1 MKDVAII
8 KQSLQKK
15 RYLYLAIGTLSLLF
29 LGLVYA
35 WSIFATPL
43 DKAYGWG
50 ASALSITFSISIIM
64 FVIGGFVSSLI
75 MKRTSP
81 KTTLLISALC
91 MGFGFSMT
99 GLFSPQGIWVVY
111 VFYGLFIGTG
121 CGFGY
126 NTLLSAVNAWFP
138 DRVGFSSGT
147 LLLGYGTGALIL
159 GSLADILMTR
169 LGISS
174 TFYIL
179 GLVGVVLLIPIGLS
193 LKLPDGDIAY
203 YFPKKSADTQEAGQ
217 ETYSFTPHDVARSG
231 LFWVF
236 ILFIVTICTVCLTLI
251 GSSKQGALTLNV
263 DAGFATLLVGL
274 VSTVNGCSRILWGI
288 FYDRFGLVK
297 SMLLLSCAALV
308 ATLLLVSAFSS
319 LAGSIYIGGALLMG
333 ACFGGCPVLVSSFTM
348 TRFGPGNY
356 PMNLGVATV
365 NMIPAS
371 LLSSAIATP
380 LRGIGGDLLVYG
392 TLACL
397 VAFGLIILI
406 FIARRYKYEMSH
418 LKELYGESLERSA
431 RRASTE
437 PEPGGRGTE

>member
-1 MKDVAII
+1 MKEDAAL
-8 KQSLQKK
+8 KKALQKK
-15 RYLYLAIGTLSLLF
+15 RYLYLALGTLSLLF

-50 ASALSITFSISIIM
+50 TSALSITFSISIIM
-64 FVIGGFVSSLI
+64 FVVGGFVSSLV

-81 KTTLLISALC
+81 KATLLISALC

-99 GLFSPQGIWVVY
+99 GLFSSQGIWVVY

-126 NTLLSAVNAWFP
+126 NTLLSTVNAWFP

-159 GSLADILMTR
+159 GSIADVLMTG

-179 GLVGVVLLIPIGLS
+179 GLAGVVLLVPVGLG
-193 LKLPDGDIAY
+193 LRLPEGDIERC
-203 YFPKKSADTQEAGQ
+203 FPKKGAGAQ
-217 ETYSFTPHDVARSG
+217 GDGQARYSFKPRAIATSG

-236 ILFIVTICTVCLTLI
+236 ILWVVTICTVCLTLI
-251 GSSKQGALTLNV
+251 GSSKQGALALNV
-263 DAGFATLLVGL
+263 DAGLATLLVGL
-274 VSTVNGCSRILWGI
+274 VSTVNGCSRILWGL
-288 FYDRFGLVK
+288 FYDRFGLVR
-297 SMLLLSCAALV
+297 SMVLLSFSALA
-308 ATLLLVSAFSS
+308 ATLLLVAAFSR
-319 LAGSIYIGGALLMG
+319 LAGDVYVGGALLMG

-348 TRFGPGNY
+348 TRFGPGHY
-356 PMNLGVATV
+356 PMNLGIATV

-371 LLSSAIATP
+371 LLSSAIAAP
-380 LRGIGGDLLVYG
+380 LREVGGNLLVYSV
-392 TLACL
+392 LAGL
-397 VAFGLIILI
+397 VAFGLAVLV
-406 FIARRYKYEMSH
+406 FVALRYRYEMSH
-418 LKELYGESLERSA
+418 LEELYSRQG
-431 RRASTE
+431 
-437 PEPGGRGTE
+437 